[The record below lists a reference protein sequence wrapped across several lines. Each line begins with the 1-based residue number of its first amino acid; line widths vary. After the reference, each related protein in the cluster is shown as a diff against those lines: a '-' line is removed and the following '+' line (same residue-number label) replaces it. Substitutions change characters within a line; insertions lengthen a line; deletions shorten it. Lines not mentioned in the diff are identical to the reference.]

1 MNKLFKYYL
10 WFMLLISSLCLVS
23 FEYLMWTGRME
34 VNAGTL
40 LCSLYPLFGVL
51 VSLYLLINSKNQIN
65 Q

>member
-1 MNKLFKYYL
+1 MNKLFKFYL

-23 FEYLMWTGRME
+23 FEYLMWTGRTE

-40 LCSLYPLFGVL
+40 FISLYPLLGVL

-65 Q
+65 E